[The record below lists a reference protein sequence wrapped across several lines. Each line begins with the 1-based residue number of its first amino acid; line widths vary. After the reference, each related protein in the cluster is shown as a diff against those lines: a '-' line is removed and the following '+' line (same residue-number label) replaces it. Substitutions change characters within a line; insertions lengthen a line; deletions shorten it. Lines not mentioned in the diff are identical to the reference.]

1 MDITRVMSES
11 SGIAQGDSNL
21 LSMGEPKGETFK
33 SILEK
38 SINEVNDL
46 LTTSDQKTVGLAVGR
61 AENLHEVAIASE
73 KAETA
78 LKLLVQVRNKALEAY
93 HEIMRMQV

>member
-11 SGIAQGDSNL
+11 SGIAKPSGNL
-21 LSMGEPKGETFK
+21 LSMGEPEGETFK
-33 SILEK
+33 SVLEK

-46 LTTSDQKTVGLAVGR
+46 LTTSEQKTVGLAAGR
-61 AENLHEVAIASE
+61 SENLHEVAIATE